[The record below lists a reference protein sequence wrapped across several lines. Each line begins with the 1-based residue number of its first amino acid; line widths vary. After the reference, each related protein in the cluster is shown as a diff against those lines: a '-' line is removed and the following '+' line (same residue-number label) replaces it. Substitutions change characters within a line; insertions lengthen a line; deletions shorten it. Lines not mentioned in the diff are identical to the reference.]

1 MGRRL
6 QLLLALAVVT
16 TALGAV
22 TASGASFVSDSATTV
37 RASTSGLGAD
47 TMVMAGGNGQT
58 AVAGTAVAV
67 APRVYVYDG
76 SGNPVSGLTVT
87 FSVWSGGGSVT
98 GAAAVTGDDGIA
110 TVGSWTLGS
119 AAGANSL
126 RATCTGVSGSPV
138 TFTATGVFGPPT
150 TMVLNAGDG
159 QTAVAGSTVGL
170 DPSVK
175 ITDAGGNPVSG
186 VAVTFAV
193 ASGGG
198 SVTGAG
204 ATTDAAGIATVGSWR
219 LGTTAGANTLT
230 ATRAGLTGSPV
241 TFTATGIAG
250 APNRMVMNAGNGQ
263 TVHVGTPVT
272 IPPSVLV
279 VDANDNPVAGVPVT
293 FAVQLGGGSVTG
305 ASATSDA
312 SGIATVGSWTLGAAA
327 GTNTLRATSSS
338 FGGPPVTFTATGLTG
353 NPTTITLYAGNGQTA
368 TAGSAV
374 ATDPSVRVADA
385 YNNPVT
391 GVAVT
396 FAAVSGGG
404 TVAGAAVTTNASGI
418 AAVGSWTLGTTA
430 GVNTLTATSPGLTGS
445 PITFT
450 ATATAGAATKYV
462 VSSGNYSPPVS
473 SPVTITAQL
482 ADQYNNPVATPGLW
496 VTFSRSGSGG
506 SFSGSNPAQTSA
518 GGAATITFTTGTTVG
533 AVYTVTATSSSP
545 TRTGTSPAITTIA
558 ATPTTI
564 ALNAG
569 NSQTATVNATVAI
582 APSVRVTDA
591 FNNPVAGVVV
601 TFAVASGGGSVTGA
615 SATTNASGIATVGS
629 WRLGTTAGANTLTA
643 TCSGLSGSPV
653 TFTATGVAGAAAK
666 YIVTA
671 SNYNPVHGTA
681 VTLTAQL
688 TDQYNNPVATSG
700 LRVRWSK
707 TGRGGWFSSTR
718 TNTNASGVATT
729 TFYTSSTVGRVHTV
743 TARTTN
749 PANYTGTSPAITTR

>member
-22 TASGASFVSDSATTV
+22 TASGASFVSDSATTIQ
-37 RASTSGLGAD
+37 ASTSGLAAD
-47 TMVMAGGNGQT
+47 TMVIAGGNGQT
-58 AVAGTAVAV
+58 AVAGTAVV
-67 APRVYVYDG
+67 IAPSVYVRDG
-76 SGNPVSGLTVT
+76 NGNPVSGLSVT

-98 GAAAVTGDDGIA
+98 GGVAVTGDDGIA
-110 TVGSWTLGS
+110 TVGSWTLGPVP
-119 AAGANSL
+119 GAKAL
-126 RATCTGVSGSPV
+126 RATCAGVSGSPV
-138 TFTATGVFGPPT
+138 TFTATGVVGAAT
-150 TMVLNAGDG
+150 TMVLNAGNG
-159 QTAVAGSTVGL
+159 QTAVAGSTVGV

-175 ITDAGGNPVSG
+175 VIDAGGNPVPG

-204 ATTDAAGIATVGSWR
+204 ATTDAAGIATVSSWR

-230 ATRAGLTGSPV
+230 ATSAGLTGSPV
-241 TFTATGIAG
+241 TFTATGIPG
-250 APNRMVMNAGNGQ
+250 APNRMLMNAGNGQ
-263 TVHVGTPVT
+263 TVHVGTLVT

-305 ASATSDA
+305 ANATSDA
-312 SGIATVGSWTLGAAA
+312 SGIATVGSWTLGTAA

-353 NPTTITLYAGNGQTA
+353 SPTTITLYAGNNQTA
-368 TAGSAV
+368 AVNATV
-374 ATDPSVRVADA
+374 ATAPSVRVSDM
-385 YNNPVT
+385 YNNPVA

-396 FAAVSGGG
+396 FAVASGGG
-404 TVAGAAVTTNASGI
+404 SITGPTTTTNTSGV
-418 AAVGSWTLGTTA
+418 ATVGSWRLGTTA
-430 GVNTLTATSPGLTGS
+430 GANTLTATSPGLTGS
-445 PITFT
+445 PIIFA
-450 ATATAGAATKYV
+450 ATGLAGAATKYV
-462 VSSGNYSPPVS
+462 VTSSNYSPPVS

-482 ADQYNNPVATPGLW
+482 ADQYNNPVATGGLW
-496 VTFSRSGSGG
+496 VTFTRSGTGG
-506 SFSGSNPAQTSA
+506 SFSAPNPAQTSA
-518 GGAATITFTTGTTVG
+518 SGAATITFTTGTTVG
-533 AVYTVTATSSSP
+533 AVSAVTATSSGP

-569 NSQTATVNATVAI
+569 SNQTATVNATVGT

-591 FNNPVAGVVV
+591 YNNPVAGVVV
-601 TFAVASGGGSVTGA
+601 TFAVASGGGSVTGG

-629 WRLGTTAGANTLTA
+629 WRLGTTAGTNTLTA
-643 TCSGLSGSPV
+643 TRAGLAGSPV
-653 TFTATGVAGAAAK
+653 TFTATGVAGPAAK

-707 TGRGGWFSSTR
+707 TGRGGWFTATR
-718 TNTNASGVATT
+718 TYTNASGIATT

-749 PANYTGTSPAITTR
+749 PATYTGTSPSITTR

>member
-1 MGRRL
+1 
-6 QLLLALAVVT
+6 LLLALAVVT

-37 RASTSGLGAD
+37 QASASGLGAD

-58 AVAGTAVAV
+58 AVAGTAVAI
-67 APRVYVYDG
+67 APSVYVYDG
-76 SGNPVSGLTVT
+76 SDNPVSGLTVT

-98 GAAAVTGDDGIA
+98 GAVAVTGDDGIA

-126 RATCTGVSGSPV
+126 RVTCAGVSGSPV

-159 QTAVAGSTVGL
+159 QTAVAGADVAV
-170 DPSVK
+170 DPSVR

-186 VAVTFAV
+186 VVVTFAV

-198 SVTGAG
+198 SVTGASP
-204 ATTDAAGIATVGSWR
+204 TTNAAGIATVGSWR
-219 LGTTAGANTLT
+219 LGTAAGVNTLT
-230 ATRAGLTGSPV
+230 ASRAGLTGSPV
-241 TFTATGIAG
+241 TFTATGVPGAASRIA
-250 APNRMVMNAGNGQ
+250 MNAGNGQ

-279 VDANDNPVAGVPVT
+279 TDANNNPVAGVGVT
-293 FAVQLGGGSVTG
+293 FSISSGGGSITG
-305 ASATSDA
+305 GSATSDA
-312 SGIATVGSWTLGAAA
+312 SGIATVGSWTLGTTA
-327 GTNTLRATSSS
+327 GPNALRATSSGLTGS
-338 FGGPPVTFTATGLTG
+338 PVTFTATGLTG
-353 NPTTITLYAGNGQTA
+353 NPTTIALYAGNNQTA
-368 TAGSAV
+368 AVNATV
-374 ATDPSVRVADA
+374 ATAPSVRVTDV

-396 FAAVSGGG
+396 FAVASGGG
-404 TVAGAAVTTNASGI
+404 SITGPTTTTNASGV
-418 AAVGSWTLGTTA
+418 AAVGSWRLGTTA
-430 GVNTLTATSPGLTGS
+430 GANTLTATSPGLTGS
-445 PITFT
+445 PVTFT
-450 ATATAGAATKYV
+450 ATGLPGSATKYV
-462 VSSGNYSPPVS
+462 VSSSNYSPPIS
-473 SPVTITAQL
+473 SPVIITAQL

-496 VTFSRSGSGG
+496 VAFSRSGSGG
-506 SFSGSNPAQTSA
+506 SFGVPNPAQTNSS
-518 GGAATITFTTGTTVG
+518 GVATITFTTGTTVG
-533 AVYTVTATSSSP
+533 AVYTVTGTSSGP

-569 NSQTATVNATVAI
+569 NNQTATVNATVAT
-582 APSVRVTDA
+582 APSVRVSDA
-591 FNNPVAGVVV
+591 YNNPVAGVVV

-615 SATTNASGIATVGS
+615 GATTNASGIATVGS

-643 TCSGLSGSPV
+643 TCAGLTGSPV
-653 TFTATGVAGAAAK
+653 TFTATGVAGPATK

-671 SNYNPVHGTA
+671 SNYNPVHGTT

-688 TDQYNNPVATSG
+688 ADQYNNPVATSG

-707 TGRGGWFSSTR
+707 TGRGGRFSSTR
-718 TNTNASGVATT
+718 TNTNASGIATT
-729 TFYTSSTVGRVHTV
+729 TFTVSTTVGRVHTV

-749 PANYTGTSPAITTR
+749 PATYTGTSPAITTR